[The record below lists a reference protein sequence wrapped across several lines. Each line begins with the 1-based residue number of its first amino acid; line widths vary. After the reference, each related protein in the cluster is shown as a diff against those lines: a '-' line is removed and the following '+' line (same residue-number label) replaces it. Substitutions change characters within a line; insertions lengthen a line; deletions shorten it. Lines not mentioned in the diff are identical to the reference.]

1 MIYKDDKFER
11 KKGKGREV
19 FTQFA
24 CNFLMIYKD
33 NRLFFLLLSMCK
45 HHRDMAADVKSILRE
60 RSLRKSCR
68 PRHSIAEVLMNI
80 LCLWRIDG
88 VGKYGSRHER
98 RNKKG
103 YNPSSRNSSKK
114 HPVDISNAFC

>member
-1 MIYKDDKFER
+1 MKSVTQWHDKFERKKGKGMEVFTQFACNFLMIYKDDRFER

-45 HHRDMAADVKSILRE
+45 HHCDMAADVKSILRE
-60 RSLRKSCR
+60 RSLR
-68 PRHSIAEVLMNI
+68 
-80 LCLWRIDG
+80 
-88 VGKYGSRHER
+88 
-98 RNKKG
+98 
-103 YNPSSRNSSKK
+103 
-114 HPVDISNAFC
+114 